1 MAVIQ
6 QKTAAQFSRAPGTG
20 CFLKQNQAMQTGTQ
34 QRQDKEL
41 EPLLRSAHAALDRGD
56 VQIGRQTS
64 QAILKAA
71 EAKGNRYYEARALLC
86 LAHCDR
92 MLSRYRRAHRAS
104 QRAAQVFQLLADTS
118 GEVMALTTHA
128 FVSINLGRN
137 EEAVEAAL
145 LSVRLSRFLE
155 NAEHSVLSYNALG
168 VAYYWSHS
176 FEKAEQALRTAIQ
189 IGEQATPVL
198 STFQPRVNQWW
209 TEVIRLF
216 YERYYV
222 GALPALDTMRT
233 LRESVLA
240 LMAGTADM
248 SPDPGVQVT
257 TEAVLLFGLALE
269 QCWHGRVGQAVL
281 DVEAL
286 AGWARRYG
294 TVTWLSAL
302 EGWLRAEIAW
312 AQRDWPAAMQ
322 HASRMSEIAVD
333 VEHEQLA
340 CLGHLLSSQ
349 LYVAQGLNGEALDE
363 LRRLRLREQLI
374 RSDGLETR
382 EKVVEWQV
390 NLRQREESMNRLEI
404 SSRQLE
410 KLSLEDTL
418 TALPN
423 RRHFEQY
430 AAELLRSGQER
441 GLPPCVALIDVD
453 QFKQVNDRFSHQ
465 VGDAVLKRIGQIL
478 KSHIRENDMAARL
491 AGDEFVI
498 VFKNAELRVAQQVC
512 ARIRAAVSAWDWSS
526 VATGLQASIS
536 VGVAAAI
543 AGDSVDS
550 LTHRADGAM
559 YAEKKQRR

>member
-1 MAVIQ
+1 MKKQELQFIV
-6 QKTAAQFSRAPGTG
+6 AAGMPH
-20 CFLKQNQAMQTGTQ
+20 FLKQNRAMDTVAQERTDAGLDT
-34 QRQDKEL
+34 
-41 EPLLRSAHAALDRGD
+41 LLKGAHAALDRGD
-56 VQIGRQTS
+56 VRSGREFS
-64 QAILKAA
+64 QRILKAA
-71 EAKGNRYYEARALLC
+71 EATSNRHFEARALLC

-104 QRAAQVFQLLADTS
+104 QRAAQLFQLLGDTS

-145 LSVRLSRFLE
+145 LSVRLSQFLE
-155 NAEHSVLSYNALG
+155 KDEHSVLSYNALG
-168 VAYYWSHS
+168 VAYFWSHS
-176 FEKAEQALRTAIQ
+176 FEKAEQALRTATQ
-189 IGEQATPVL
+189 IAERAHPRL

-209 TEVIRLF
+209 TELIRVF

-222 GALPALDTMRT
+222 GELPALEKLRA
-233 LRESVLA
+233 LRESIIA
-240 LMAGTADM
+240 LMATGDA
-248 SPDPGVQVT
+248 PGVGPGTHVT
-257 TEAVLLFGLALE
+257 TEAVLLFGLALD
-269 QCWHGRVGQAVL
+269 QCWHGRIGQARL
-281 DVEAL
+281 DVDAL
-286 AGWARRYG
+286 ADWAQRYG

-302 EGWLRAEIAW
+302 ESWVRAEIAW
-312 AQRDWPAAMQ
+312 AQNDWLAAKQ
-322 HASRMSEIAVD
+322 HAGRMIDIAAE

-374 RSDGLETR
+374 RSDGLDTR

-390 NLRQREESMNRLEI
+390 DLRQRQKSVDRLEVT
-404 SSRQLE
+404 SRQLE

-418 TALPN
+418 TSIPN
-423 RRHFEQY
+423 RRHFEIY
-430 AAELLRSGQER
+430 ASELLRSGQER

-453 QFKQVNDRFSHQ
+453 RFKQINDNYSHQ

-478 KSHIRENDMAARL
+478 KSHVREEDMAARL

-512 ARIRAAVSAWDWSS
+512 ARIRSAVQSFDWS
-526 VATGLQASIS
+526 VIAQGLQSGIS
-536 VGVAAAI
+536 VGVVAALP
-543 AGDSVDS
+543 GDTVET
-550 LTHRADGAM
+550 LTHRADAAM
-559 YAEKKQRR
+559 YEDKKKTR